1 MLDVMHLY
9 GWCGSYDSS
18 GIFNVQSRDDTDS
31 ITSWQCDVDVED
43 MLNDQDGRHDM
54 YFRHLYFGYGSYV
67 ILELY
72 YSYVLRGGVFCNLN
86 VARWMEFVVFS
97 DDVDIDNDIQNDDMV
112 HVKCVLALSCQA
124 NVNTQKPS
132 LKVRQYT

>member
-1 MLDVMHLY
+1 MKHVLLEGGYDLY
-9 GWCGSYDSS
+9 
-18 GIFNVQSRDDTDS
+18 
-31 ITSWQCDVDVED
+31 VEFHGGYGGFHGGFT
-43 MLNDQDGRHDM
+43 LNDQ
-54 YFRHLYFGYGSYV
+54 YGSYV